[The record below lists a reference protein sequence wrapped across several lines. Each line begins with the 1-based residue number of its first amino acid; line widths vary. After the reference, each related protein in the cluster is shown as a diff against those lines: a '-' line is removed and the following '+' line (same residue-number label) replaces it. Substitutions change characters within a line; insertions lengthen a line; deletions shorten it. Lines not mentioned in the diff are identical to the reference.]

1 MTETKQPLV
10 LSNLPLEVRH
20 KIFEYVAVR
29 TTKPKKLLRYWFEKK
44 EATELAAKY
53 VAANPGCL
61 APIIVYPN
69 ARYDPPDTD
78 EELEDEGEDYEESDE
93 NEEEDD
99 DSGENNDDNED
110 GDSENDEEDGL
121 DEDEA
126 SDNGDE
132 AENSGMANGVI
143 HTSTSSAATQ
153 TLPPAP
159 KVKPHAKWRHIPNV
173 SLVLFPSTRIA
184 LLLTSS
190 SVHAYYP
197 LPASSRDFP
206 HLQTI
211 ERRGKELVLRCFRP
225 AHRGD
230 RQLRAY

>member
-78 EELEDEGEDYEESDE
+78 EELEDEGEDYEERAMRTRKKMMIVVRTTMTTKMSIVRMMKR
-93 NEEEDD
+93 
-99 DSGENNDDNED
+99 
-110 GDSENDEEDGL
+110 
-121 DEDEA
+121 
-126 SDNGDE
+126 
-132 AENSGMANGVI
+132 MA
-143 HTSTSSAATQ
+143 
-153 TLPPAP
+153 
-159 KVKPHAKWRHIPNV
+159 
-173 SLVLFPSTRIA
+173 
-184 LLLTSS
+184 
-190 SVHAYYP
+190 
-197 LPASSRDFP
+197 
-206 HLQTI
+206 
-211 ERRGKELVLRCFRP
+211 
-225 AHRGD
+225 
-230 RQLRAY
+230 